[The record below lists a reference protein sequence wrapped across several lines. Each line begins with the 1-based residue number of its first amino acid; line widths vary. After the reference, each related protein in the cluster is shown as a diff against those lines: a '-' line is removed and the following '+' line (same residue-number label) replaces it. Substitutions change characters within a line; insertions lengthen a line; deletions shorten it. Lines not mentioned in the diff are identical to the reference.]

1 MRWALHEVGGGSRI
15 SDTPPPTNPS
25 RKEKELEARRAPS
38 SCHPPS
44 LRGTPPPFPQPG
56 WAAAK
61 ARVQPGNRGGKEVLA
76 DPLGLGEWPSHA
88 EPPPWEGLCLLPGK
102 GGARARAL
110 EPPGRPARVGCRGPR
125 GPGAGFV
132 CRGSS
137 LGRRQP
143 GYKMAGKG
151 WDRRRSP
158 RGSAPLCLQCSR
170 GRGRRRRR
178 HCEPPALA
186 PATECDPPPVTPRPS
201 GPAASVW
208 RLHPPPYSA
217 EPRPRQ
223 LQKMAAKAAPVA
235 TLPRAG
241 GGLRGRPAA
250 PLPSASRDSPP
261 GRPDPRGHRG
271 IWGRSGGRE
280 GRGRGG
286 YLPEEG
292 AGGGGWQGASARRA
306 LSVLTPPPNSACP
319 VPSRGRG
326 ARVGQC

>member
-1 MRWALHEVGGGSRI
+1 M
-15 SDTPPPTNPS
+15 P
-25 RKEKELEARRAPS
+25 APREGRGEGAGPGAPR
-38 SCHPPS
+38 PPS
-44 LRGTPPPFPQPG
+44 PGGLQGPP
-56 WAAAK
+56 
-61 ARVQPGNRGGKEVLA
+61 R
-76 DPLGLGEWPSHA
+76 
-88 EPPPWEGLCLLPGK
+88 
-102 GGARARAL
+102 
-110 EPPGRPARVGCRGPR
+110 
-125 GPGAGFV
+125 PGAGFV

-178 HCEPPALA
+178 HCEPPAPA

-235 TLPRAG
+235 TLPRVG
-241 GGLRGRPAA
+241 GGLRGPPVA
-250 PLPSASRDSPP
+250 PLPSASRDSRP
-261 GRPDPRGHRG
+261 GRPDPRGQRG

-292 AGGGGWQGASARRA
+292 ARSGGWQGASARRA
-306 LSVLTPPPNSACP
+306 LSV
-319 VPSRGRG
+319 
-326 ARVGQC
+326 